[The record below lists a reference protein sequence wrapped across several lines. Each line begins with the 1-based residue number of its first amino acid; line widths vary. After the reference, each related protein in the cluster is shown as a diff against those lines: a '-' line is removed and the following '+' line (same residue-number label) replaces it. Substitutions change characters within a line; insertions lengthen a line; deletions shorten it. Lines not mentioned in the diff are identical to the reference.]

1 MSAVLCTFFMALLL
15 FNLGLGDKYID
26 EPLGKGQAAHDPQ
39 FLRTMGV
46 LLGPDLVGGNKAEE
60 LINGDRI
67 FPAMLDA
74 MRQARHSIS
83 LESYIFF
90 SGSVARDFA
99 DVLVERARAG
109 VKVHVLLDW
118 VGGQIDD
125 FQIQRLRDN
134 GVLIRRYRAPRWNN
148 LHKLNNRTHRKL
160 LVVDGRIGFTGG
172 VGIADKW
179 RGDARDPS
187 QWRDTHFRVTGPVV
201 AQMQAAFADN
211 WIDAT
216 GKVLRGEAYFPPVQ
230 PAGGAL
236 AQMFSASPGGGAQSM
251 QLLYLLSIAAATRTV
266 DLSAAYFIPDEAAV
280 AELVAAA
287 RRGVRVRIIL
297 PGERIDWMVVRRAS
311 RARWGPLLEAGAQI
325 HEYQPTMYHVKMMV
339 VDGVW
344 TTVGSTNFDPR
355 SFAINDEANLN
366 VHDAEFARRQTAV
379 FERDLA
385 QSRRITLRD
394 WRQRSWHE
402 KALDGAASLIGS
414 QL

>member
-1 MSAVLCTFFMALLL
+1 MAVLCTFFLALLL

-26 EPLGKGQAAHDPQ
+26 EPLGQGQAAHDPQ
-39 FLRTMGV
+39 FLRTMGG
-46 LLGPDLVGGNKAEE
+46 LLGPELVSGNKVEE

-67 FPAMLDA
+67 FPAMLGA
-74 MRQARHSIS
+74 MRQARHSIA
-83 LESYIFF
+83 LETYIFF

-99 DVLVERARAG
+99 DVLAERARAG

-118 VGGQIDD
+118 VGGQIDERE
-125 FQIQRLRDN
+125 IQRLRDN
-134 GVLIRRYRAPRWNN
+134 GVLVRRYRAPRWNN

-179 RGDARDPS
+179 RGDARGPS
-187 QWRDTHFRVTGPVV
+187 QWRDTHFRVAGPVV
-201 AQMQAAFADN
+201 AQMQATFADN

-216 GKVLRGEAYFPPVQ
+216 GEILRGEEHFPPMH
-230 PAGGAL
+230 AEGGAL
-236 AQMFSASPGGGAQSM
+236 AQVFSASPGGGAQSM
-251 QLLYLLSIAAATRTV
+251 QLLYLLSIAAATRTI
-266 DLSAAYFIPDEAAV
+266 DLSAAYFVPDEAAV

-297 PGERIDWMVVRRAS
+297 PGERIDWQVVRSAS
-311 RARWGPLLEAGAQI
+311 RARWGPLLQAGAQI
-325 HEYQPTMYHVKMMV
+325 HEYQPTMYHVKLMV
-339 VDGVW
+339 VDGIW

-366 VHDAEFARRQTAV
+366 IYDAEFARRQTAV

-394 WRQRSWHE
+394 WQERPWHE
-402 KALDGAASLIGS
+402 KALDWAASLFGS